1 MDTPDLSQFNFT
13 ITVEDVATAIK
24 KVNAYSTIAAHESLN
39 SGGKLSTLQP
49 QQFFRDSPLL
59 RTSALNSPRTM
70 PIDRDTIEENLRL
83 HVDRLAGLIG
93 PRTLSKPKT
102 IQATIG
108 YIEGQWSEMGY
119 RHTRECYDA
128 MGDEAT
134 NLIVERSGTE
144 RPDEI
149 VLLGAHYDTVFSTPG
164 ADDNASAVAVLIEV
178 SRLLREYA
186 GKRTARFVAFTCE
199 EMPYF
204 NMDSMGSQHH
214 ARLSRQRGDNIIGM
228 LCLEMVGY
236 YSLTKGSQTV
246 PPGIPK
252 WLHRFFPQ
260 RGDFLA
266 AVGNLP
272 SWKLC
277 WRFRRGFKRGT
288 RSMPLFSICLP
299 EKIHEIRL
307 SDNSSFWDQGYP
319 ALMLTD
325 TSFLRNPNY
334 HQATDTP
341 DTLDYPRMTEVTL
354 GVASAMR
361 KLLR

>member
-1 MDTPDLSQFNFT
+1 MQPDKDQ
-13 ITVEDVATAIK
+13 
-24 KVNAYSTIAAHESLN
+24 
-39 SGGKLSTLQP
+39 
-49 QQFFRDSPLL
+49 
-59 RTSALNSPRTM
+59 
-70 PIDRDTIEENLRL
+70 IETNLRL

-93 PRTLSKPKT
+93 PRYLLKPKT

-108 YIEGQWSEMGY
+108 YIEGQWSRMGY
-119 RHTRECYDA
+119 SVSQECYDA
-128 MGDEAT
+128 LGNEAT
-134 NLIVERSGTE
+134 NLIVEQPGKRWA
-144 RPDEI
+144 DEI
-149 VLLGAHYDTVFSTPG
+149 ILLGAHYDTVFSTPG
-164 ADDNASAVAVLIEV
+164 ADDNASAVAVLLEA
-178 SRLLREYA
+178 SRLLREYS
-186 GKRTARFVAFTCE
+186 GKRTIRYVAFACE
-199 EMPYF
+199 EPPHF

-214 ARLSRQRGDNIIGM
+214 ARQARLRGEKIRGM

-236 YSLTKGSQTV
+236 YTTDDHTQTV
-246 PPGIPK
+246 PPLIPR
-252 WLHRFFPQ
+252 WMHRFFPH

-266 AVGNLP
+266 AVGNLA

-277 WRFRRGFKRGT
+277 WKFRRGFKRGS

-334 HQATDTP
+334 HLETDTP

-354 GVASAMR
+354 GVAAALR
-361 KLLR
+361 LLAG